1 MTGVHRT
8 YCRFCLAGCG
18 LLVHVDGADVV
29 RVKGDPEHPVSGGYT
44 CPKGRSLATFHHSG
58 ERLDRP
64 ALVDEGVAVDTDWD
78 AALDDLATR
87 LAATVRENGPDSVA
101 LYLGFAASLDTA
113 GRRYARKFLD
123 AIGSKS
129 LYTAT
134 TVDMPCKPLISEL
147 MAGFPGLVSVVDYER
162 TSMVLYVGTNP
173 AVSHG
178 QTNSLP
184 QPTKHLRE
192 ITKRGGEIWVV
203 DPRRS
208 ETTSVATSHLQ
219 PRPGGDAFI
228 LGHCIRELLIE
239 GADRAYL
246 EAHASGVEALAAA
259 VEPFDRAYAARGSG
273 LDPQELDRLVAALR
287 RHGRFSGQTGTGVT
301 MSRWANV
308 VEWLMFALGAIT
320 GSLDRE
326 GGTWFHPGFLHQLD
340 RRPHLPTSD
349 GVPEPGPAS
358 RPELPRRW
366 GEYPCAA
373 LPDEMEAGN
382 VRALIGFGG
391 NPLTAIPNTGRMLA
405 ALQELDVLVSADV
418 VDSTT
423 GRLATHVLPCTGQ
436 LERADLSQF
445 TEQGYMTVSAQY
457 TRAVVPPSAER
468 KPGWWIFAELGQR
481 MGHPLIPS
489 GVDPDDYTD
498 DDVLA
503 EVASRGRVPLS
514 ELRAANAAIVS
525 ERAVFGWVH
534 ERMLPEGRWRLA
546 PPQLIEQMALLAVN
560 VDLLLIPRRQLR
572 HQNSQLTSDL
582 YDHRRQDLPELLI
595 STIDAESRGIG
606 DGQTV
611 RIASAAGDVEA
622 VACVSEDMRP
632 GVVSLPH
639 GFGSV
644 NVNTLVL
651 GRDEIDPLTGLAF
664 QSGFPVEV
672 APMHIPVTPSPA
684 PQDLRPSPA

>member
-1 MTGVHRT
+1 MTAVHRT

-18 LLVHVDGADVV
+18 LLVHVDGPDVV
-29 RVKGDPEHPVSGGYT
+29 KVKGDPDHPVSGGYT
-44 CPKGRSLATFHHSG
+44 CPKGRSLATFHHSP
-58 ERLDRP
+58 ERLNVP
-64 ALVDEGVAVDTDWD
+64 TVVDDGAPVDTDWD
-78 AALDDLATR
+78 GALDDLATR
-87 LAATVRENGPDSVA
+87 LTALIRGHGPDSVA

-147 MAGFPGLVSVVDYER
+147 MTGFPGLVSVVDYER

-192 ITKRGGEIWVV
+192 ITKRGGEIWVI

-219 PRPGGDAFI
+219 PRPGGDVFI
-228 LGHCIRELLIE
+228 LGHCIRELLID
-239 GADRAYL
+239 GADRPYL
-246 EAHASGVEALAAA
+246 EAHASGVDALTAA
-259 VEPFDRAYAARGSG
+259 VEPFDRAFAARGSG
-273 LDPQELDRLVAALR
+273 LEPDELDRLVAALR

-301 MSRWANV
+301 MSRWANL
-308 VEWLMFALGAIT
+308 VEWLMYALGAIT

-326 GGTWFHPGFLHQLD
+326 GGSWFHPGFLHQLD
-340 RRPHLPTSD
+340 RRPALPMSD
-349 GVPEPGPAS
+349 GVPDPGPAS

-391 NPLTAIPNTGRMLA
+391 NPLTAVPNTSRMLA
-405 ALQELDVLVSADV
+405 ALQTLDVLVSADV
-418 VDSTT
+418 VHSAT

-436 LERADLSQF
+436 LERADVSQF
-445 TEQGYMTVSAQY
+445 TDQGYMTVSAQY
-457 TRAVVPPSAER
+457 TQAVLPPTAGR
-468 KPGWWIFAELGQR
+468 KPGWWIFAELGRR
-481 MGHPLIPS
+481 MGHPLTPS
-489 GVDPDDYTD
+489 GVAPDDYTD

-503 EVASRGRVPLS
+503 EVASRGRAPLA
-514 ELRAANAAIVS
+514 ELRAAEGAIVS
-525 ERAVFGWVH
+525 ERAVIGWVH
-534 ERMLPEGRWRLA
+534 DRVLPDGRWRLA
-546 PPQLIEQMALLAVN
+546 PSQL
-560 VDLLLIPRRQLR
+560 VDHMEVLQDPADLVLIPRRQLR
-572 HQNSQLTSDL
+572 HQNSQLTSSL
-582 YDHRRQDLPELLI
+582 YDHRREDLPQLLI
-595 STIDAESRGIG
+595 NPADAEQRHVE
-606 DGQTV
+606 DGQSV
-611 RIASAAGDVEA
+611 RIASAAGDLEA
-622 VACVSEDMRP
+622 IACVSGDMRP

-651 GRDEIDPLTGLAF
+651 GRDEVDPLTGLAF

-672 APMHIPVTPSPA
+672 VAVESPA
-684 PQDLRPSPA
+684 RTPPAVRDPHAGSA